1 MTQYKFSID
10 SSAQACYLTMK
21 DGEFGKTNEI
31 TSEILI
37 DYDKSG
43 NLLGLEF
50 LSLESVEKF
59 EPESI
64 KDLISE
70 AELREIRMLLGE
82 HLNVKHAIA
91 ESRKQEIQSFTE
103 YLISV

>member
-21 DGEFGKTNEI
+21 NGQSGKTDEI

-37 DYDKSG
+37 DYDKLG
-43 NLLGLEF
+43 NLLGVEF

-59 EPESI
+59 DPESI
-64 KDLISE
+64 KDAISS
-70 AELREIRMLLGE
+70 AELAEMKMLLSD
-82 HLNVKHAIA
+82 HLNVKNAIA
-91 ESRKQEIQSFTE
+91 ESRKQEIQAFTE

>member
-21 DGEFGKTNEI
+21 DGDFEKTNEI
-31 TSEILI
+31 SPEILI

-43 NLLGLEF
+43 NLLGVEF

-59 EPESI
+59 EPEALRDAMS
-64 KDLISE
+64 DSE
-70 AELREIRMLLGE
+70 LAEMKMLLSD
-82 HLNVKHAIA
+82 HLNVKNAIA
-91 ESRKQEIQSFTE
+91 ESRKQEIQAFTE